1 MLNEG
6 PAQSKFKNKQTN
18 KDWYIISTVQELL
31 LILLKEETTQTRATD
46 HHHFST
52 DMYSQRKSFFPEVTY
67 IWTVWLMLR
76 VQAGASRFFKRSR
89 EAHQSRGQAD
99 TRSNEPWV

>member
-1 MLNEG
+1 MKSQNSQNL
-6 PAQSKFKNKQTN
+6 KTNKQTN

-46 HHHFST
+46 HHNFST